1 METKKLMEMSSFWH
15 NKTDEECIKLATD
28 ENGLDAEEA
37 LLNMFERDFWT
48 ETNTNIIN
56 ELTKQV
62 LIEKYVKEGV
72 HESKIII
79 TKRPS
84 TANWSLSR
92 KCLVGENGVEALE
105 VIDEEDGSKRLSFQN
120 NVWISMSVRT
130 TLTKEDVDRINNS
143 NGIVCT
149 SCLDG
154 FRYGFI
160 PS

>member
-1 METKKLMEMSSFWH
+1 METKKLMEMSSLWH

-72 HESKIII
+72 REDKITI
-79 TKRPS
+79 TNEPNIVS
-84 TANWSLSR
+84 WSVTQ
-92 KCLVGENGVEALE
+92 KCLIEKNNIDTFE
-105 VIDEEDGSKRLSFQN
+105 VIDNILIPMFQKTN
-120 NVWISMSVRT
+120 
-130 TLTKEDVDRINNS
+130 LTKEDVDRINNS

-149 SCLDG
+149 PYLDG